1 MLFHD
6 GNYAT
11 DMVRTKAPAPRNGN
25 RVQPQLDGRR
35 PLVDMDMGRLVR
47 FVTEELEPKTIKP

>member
-1 MLFHD
+1 MPFLQKHRAMLFHD

-35 PLVDMDMGRLVR
+35 PLSTWTWGGS
-47 FVTEELEPKTIKP
+47 FGS